1 MTALV
6 TDRHF
11 HRSFFREKSMSQT
24 ICHAINKRICFRRR
38 KINPYKNVRK
48 MFDPLR
54 GAENNFRSIKNIQ
67 VEKKNMYS
75 VTKSLLFS
83 NGESDDI
90 KREIKQEKNSKDE
103 HNHNFVTK
111 TLLYQ
116 NLHFKKKLLCA
127 NYVILY
133 FQIFSIFREIVTI
146 LVYKKMKGYIIFSEK
161 CLFRNYIILYF

>member
-1 MTALV
+1 
-6 TDRHF
+6 
-11 HRSFFREKSMSQT
+11 
-24 ICHAINKRICFRRR
+24 
-38 KINPYKNVRK
+38 
-48 MFDPLR
+48 
-54 GAENNFRSIKNIQ
+54 
-67 VEKKNMYS
+67 MYS

-103 HNHNFVTK
+103 NNHNFVTK

-146 LVYKKMKGYIIFSEK
+146 LIYKTKERLQYFFKEMLIQKLYNPLFLNIFKISGNRKVYNLKQKVSSLFS
-161 CLFRNYIILYF
+161 RNSSLLIL